1 MTRTIL
7 VTGGGTG
14 IGRAV
19 AARFAASNAVVHIT
33 GRRKEVLVSAAAE
46 LGASIRP
53 LVCDSTDPDQVT
65 SALAEL
71 DGPIDVL
78 VNNAGG
84 NTDFDLPDQ
93 DGLAGVL
100 ARWRANLDANLI
112 SAVLT
117 TTAVESRL
125 AQGGSVIHIG
135 SIAAD
140 QGAGSYGAAK
150 AGLASWNVDLARRLG
165 ARGITANVVAPGY
178 IRETEF
184 FRDKLPAERA
194 EQLIEATSTGR
205 AGIPDDIAETVHF
218 LASAGARHITGQTF
232 GVNGGAHPTR

>member
-1 MTRTIL
+1 MIRTIL

-14 IGRAV
+14 IGRSV
-19 AARFAASNAVVHIT
+19 AARFAASDAVVYIT
-33 GRRKEVLVSAAAE
+33 GRRKEVLVATAAE
-46 LGASIRP
+46 LGSSVRP
-53 LVCDSTDPDQVT
+53 LVCDCTDPDQVT
-65 SALAEL
+65 AALDGL

-84 NTDFDLPDQ
+84 NTDFDLPEQ

-100 ARWRANLDANLI
+100 AHWRANLDANLI

-117 TTAVESRL
+117 TTAAEGKL
-125 AQGGSVIHIG
+125 AEGGSVIHIG

-150 AGLASWNVDLARRLG
+150 AGLSSWNVDLAKQLG
-165 ARGITANVVAPGY
+165 ARKITSNVVSPGY

-184 FRDKLPAERA
+184 FRDKLPTERA
-194 EQLIEATSTGR
+194 EQLVEATSTGR
-205 AGIPDDIAETVHF
+205 AGIPADIAETVYF
-218 LASAGARHITGQTF
+218 LASAGARHITGQTL

>member
-19 AARFAASNAVVHIT
+19 AARFAAADAVVHIT
-33 GRRKEVLVSAAAE
+33 GRREEVLVATAAE
-46 LGASIRP
+46 LGPAVRP
-53 LVCDSTDPDQVT
+53 VVCDSTDPDQVT
-65 SALAEL
+65 AALAGLE
-71 DGPIDVL
+71 GPIDVL

-84 NTDFDLPDQ
+84 NTDFDLPEQ
-93 DGLAGVL
+93 AGLAGVL

-117 TTAVESRL
+117 TAAAEPRL
-125 AQGGSVIHIG
+125 AEGGSVIHIG

-140 QGAGSYGAAK
+140 QGSGSYGAAK

-165 ARGITANVVAPGY
+165 ARSITSNVVAPGY
-178 IRETEF
+178 VRETEF

-194 EQLIEATSTGR
+194 EQLVEATSTGR
-205 AGIPDDIAETVHF
+205 AGIPADIAETVHF

>member
-19 AARFAASNAVVHIT
+19 AARFAASDAVVHIT
-33 GRRKEVLVSAAAE
+33 GRRKDVLVSAAAD
-46 LGASIRP
+46 LGSSVRP
-53 LVCDSTDPDQVT
+53 LVCDGTDPGQVT
-65 SALAEL
+65 AALDSL

-84 NTDFDLPDQ
+84 NTDFDLPEQ

-100 ARWRANLDANLI
+100 AHWRANLDANLI

-117 TTAVESRL
+117 TTAVQDKL
-125 AQGGSVIHIG
+125 AEGGSVIHIG

-150 AGLASWNVDLARRLG
+150 AGLASWNVDLAKQLG
-165 ARGITANVVAPGY
+165 ARKITANVVSPGY

-194 EQLIEATSTGR
+194 EQLIGATSTGR
-205 AGIPDDIAETVHF
+205 AGIPADIAETVHF